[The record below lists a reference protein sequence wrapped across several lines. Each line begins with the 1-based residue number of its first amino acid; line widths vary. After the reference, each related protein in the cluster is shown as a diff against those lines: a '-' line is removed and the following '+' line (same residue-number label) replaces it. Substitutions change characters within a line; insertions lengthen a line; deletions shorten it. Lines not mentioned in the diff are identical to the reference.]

1 MNILAIDTSTGYAG
15 VALRCRGET
24 RTRSW
29 VSEHNHGR
37 ELMPQ
42 ILEILELSGCAMSD
56 LDCVAVALGPG
67 GFSAVRVG
75 VSCALGIAN
84 PRRTMMVGI
93 PTHYLQAYAHMGIQG
108 ADPKAS
114 SVVSLIPIGRHQL
127 SAAQYSLPIGD
138 IRASSHLDIVSDV
151 DAASRF
157 SGGTVVTCGEGRFR
171 IEASP
176 GAEKV
181 PNPRPPESMLD
192 IAQETVRQGLEGHW
206 PVRPIYAR
214 EPTITR
220 PRPTV
225 RTSIGSTI
233 R

>member
-15 VALRCRGET
+15 IALRCSGRSW
-24 RTRSW
+24 TRSW

-42 ILEILELSGCAMSD
+42 ILDTLELSGCAMSD

-84 PRRTMMVGI
+84 PRKTRMVGI
-93 PTHYLQAYAHMGIQG
+93 PTHYLQAYAHAARQDGEMTAG
-108 ADPKAS
+108 

-127 SAAQYSLPIGD
+127 SAAEYSPPIGNID
-138 IRASSHLDIVSDV
+138 ASSRLEIVSAVDV
-151 DAASRF
+151 ASRLRDA
-157 SGGTVVTCGEGRFR
+157 TVAVCGEGQLSV
-171 IEASP
+171 EEPPSSDM
-176 GAEKV
+176 V
-181 PNPRPPESMLD
+181 PSPRPTEAMLD
-192 IAQETVRQGLEGHW
+192 IAQQTIDQGLDDYW
-206 PVRPIYAR
+206 PIRPIYAR

-220 PRPTV
+220 PRSAT
-225 RTSIGSTI
+225 
-233 R
+233 